1 MVHDELGGQ
10 PANPFDPGYF
20 TSDEL
25 LAFGFK
31 AVGQNVKVAKN
42 CTIIGL
48 HNISIGSNV
57 RIDGYSVLAA
67 HSGYLNIG
75 SYIHI
80 AGGGHLSCSGGITIS
95 DFCNLSQGVRIYS
108 ISDDYS
114 GTSLTNP
121 TIPPQYLKV
130 TKAAV
135 HLGRHVIIGSGSVV
149 LPGVTI
155 GEGAS
160 IGALSLVNK
169 SLDGWGIYAGTPARL
184 IRARLKDLL
193 RLEVQLIAGGGSVS

>member
-1 MVHDELGGQ
+1 MSDGRSPQLS
-10 PANPFDPGYF
+10 NPFDPGYF

-25 LAFGFK
+25 VRFGFK
-31 AVGQNVKVAKN
+31 SVGQNVKIAKN

-57 RIDGYSVLAA
+57 RIDGYTVLAA

-75 SYIHI
+75 NYVHI
-80 AGGGHLSCSGGITIS
+80 AGGGHVSCAGGVKIS

-114 GTSLTNP
+114 GASLTNP
-121 TIPPQYLKV
+121 TIPSQYLNV
-130 TKAAV
+130 ARAPV
-135 HLGRHVIIGSGSVV
+135 LLGRHVIIGSGSVV

-169 SLDGWGIYAGTPARL
+169 PLDGWGIYAGTPARW

-193 RLEVQLIAGGGSVS
+193 RLEQQLIAGEGSLS

>member
-1 MVHDELGGQ
+1 MSDGPSPQ
-10 PANPFDPGYF
+10 PSNPFDPGYF

-25 LAFGFK
+25 VGFGFK
-31 AVGQNVKVAKN
+31 SVGQNVKIAKN

-57 RIDGYSVLAA
+57 RIDGYTVLAA

-75 SYIHI
+75 NYVHI
-80 AGGGHLSCSGGITIS
+80 SGGCHLGCAGGITAS
-95 DFCNLSQGVRIYS
+95 DFSGLSQGVRIYS
-108 ISDDYS
+108 STDDYS
-114 GTSLTNP
+114 GASLTNP
-121 TIPPQYLKV
+121 TVPSEHLNIALAPVY
-130 TKAAV
+130 
-135 HLGRHVIIGSGSVV
+135 LGRHVIVGSGSVV
-149 LPGVTI
+149 LPGVAI

-169 SLDGWGIYAGTPARL
+169 PLDGWGIYAGTPVRW

-193 RLEVQLIAGGGSVS
+193 ELERYLTDQTES